1 MTMGRNPGSPGRAR
15 EFASRSQRRDEAET
29 PTPYRDIDGPARPGI
44 HRNRE
49 TDMRALMRDLIEKGR
64 RLSGAGA
71 ERNARMEI
79 VQANRSVIELDRQLQ
94 KVGETPP
101 RRAA

>member
-1 MTMGRNPGSPGRAR
+1 
-15 EFASRSQRRDEAET
+15 
-29 PTPYRDIDGPARPGI
+29 
-44 HRNRE
+44 
-49 TDMRALMRDLIEKGR
+49 MRALMRDLIEKGR